1 MLTSKM
7 SCGVSGASS
16 SPDDVD
22 CAEQD
27 AAIRSK
33 TAIFRIFGDAIV
45 EATLM
50 LGSCNLDHLI
60 FTRQMII
67 GN

>member
-1 MLTSKM
+1 LLTSKM

-22 CAEQD
+22 CPEQD

-33 TAIFRIFGDAIV
+33 ATIFRIFRDAIV
-45 EATLM
+45 EVRGWATFDAEYL
-50 LGSCNLDHLI
+50 
-60 FTRQMII
+60 
-67 GN
+67 